1 MLIQHDTDLWS
12 THHTF
17 KARGLPISSR
27 MTVVRLAGGRLW
39 LHSPVP
45 VSLSLRQELAKL
57 GEVGW
62 LVAPSRA
69 HDLFVRQASEIF
81 PQAEVW
87 VAPGLSGAPTVPRR
101 ARTLDANG
109 MAQWTPALDGALVEG
124 MPAVNETLWFH
135 RPSGSLI
142 VTDLLQWWRG
152 PLPWQAWAW
161 AHAMGVRR
169 QMGVSRM
176 FRWFVQD
183 RDAFR
188 RSLTG
193 LSAWPVRRVLTCHN
207 SEVALDAYAQVRRAL
222 ALPRSLFQPRSGKP

>member
-17 KARGLPISSR
+17 KVRGLPISSQ
-27 MTVVRLAGGRLW
+27 MTVVRLAGDRLW
-39 LHSPVP
+39 VHSPVP
-45 VSLSLRQELAKL
+45 VSPKLRQDLAQL
-57 GEVGW
+57 GEVCW

-69 HDLFVRQASEIF
+69 HDLFLQQASDSF

-87 VAPGLSGAPTVPRR
+87 VAPGLADARTAPRG
-101 ARTLDANG
+101 ARTLDTG
-109 MAQWTPALDGALVEG
+109 GLAQWGTTLEGLQTAG
-124 MPAVNETLWFH
+124 MPTVNETLWFH

-142 VTDLLQWWRG
+142 VADLLQWWRG
-152 PLPWQAWAW
+152 PMPWQVSAW

-193 LSAWPVRRVLTCHN
+193 LSAWPVRRVLMCHN
-207 SEVALDAYAQVRRAL
+207 SEVALDACAQVRRAL
-222 ALPRSLFQPRSGKP
+222 ALP